1 MPFTVTMP
9 KLSPTMEEGTIVKWH
24 VKEGES
30 IEAGAV
36 LIEVATDKATVEH
49 NAIDEGVLRKILIP
63 EGETAIVNQ
72 PIAIFTETADESIEG
87 YQPEGIAPEAPP
99 HLKKR
104 KLKKHLLAKRPP
116 KAAAP
121 PPTTGGAMAQPAFVP
136 EEPLETMGFEEA
148 GSEFQGRLLASPL
161 ARKIAEQEGIDLS
174 TVKGSGPR
182 GRIVSSDLERGEKKA
197 LVRFGPS
204 PKPSILPGTYEEEA
218 PTQMRKAIARRL
230 QESKTFIPHFYVTQ
244 EIDAEPMAAIRA
256 HLKEGGLRVTF
267 NDMILKASA
276 LALKEHPV
284 INSGYNTVNGT
295 IIRFKTVDISV
306 AVTLPTGLITPIIRH
321 ADYKDLGTISSE
333 VRSLA
338 KRARDGK
345 LAREEYMGGSFSLSN
360 MGMYGVRDFVAVIN
374 PPQAAILA
382 IAGIQEKPVVRNGE
396 IRVGKTLS
404 VTLSSDHRV
413 IDGTDA
419 AEFLVTLKKILENP
433 SLLLV

>member
-1 MPFTVTMP
+1 
-9 KLSPTMEEGTIVKWH
+9 MEEGTIVKWH

-49 NAIDEGVLRKILIP
+49 NAIDEGVLRKILVA
-63 EGETAIVNQ
+63 EDNTAVVNQ

-87 YQPEGIAPEAPP
+87 YEPEGIAPEAPP
-99 HLKKR
+99 AEE
-104 KLKKHLLAKRPP
+104 AKAEEASAGEAPA
-116 KAAAP
+116 KAPTATP
-121 PPTTGGAMAQPAFVP
+121 PPSGGAMAQPAFVP
-136 EEPLETMGFEEA
+136 EEPLESMDL
-148 GSEFQGRLLASPL
+148 GSPGSTFQGRILASPL
-161 ARKIAEQEGIDLS
+161 ARKIADEEGIDLS

-182 GRIVSSDLERGEKKA
+182 GRIVSEDLPKGGKEA
-197 LVRFGPS
+197 LVSFGS
-204 PKPSILPGTYEEEA
+204 GRKPNVLPGTYEEE
-218 PTQMRKAIARRL
+218 PLTQMRKAIGRRL

-244 EIDAEPMAAIRA
+244 EIDAEPMATIRA
-256 HLKEGGLRVTF
+256 QLKAGGLRVTF
-267 NDMILKASA
+267 NDMILRASA

-284 INSGYNTVNGT
+284 INSGFNTVTGS
-295 IIRFKTVDISV
+295 IIRFKTIDISV
-306 AVTLPTGLITPIIRH
+306 AVTIPTGLITPIIRH
-321 ADYKDLGTISSE
+321 ADYKDLGALSTE
-333 VRSLA
+333 MRSLA
-338 KRARDGK
+338 TRAREGK

-360 MGMYGVRDFVAVIN
+360 LGMYGVRDFVAVIN

-382 IAGIQEKPVVRNGE
+382 IAGIQEKPVVRNGV
-396 IRVGKTLS
+396 IQAGKTLS